1 MTLGELRKGQKA
13 QIVKGPDASGM
24 WGRLIEFGFVADA
37 KLEIL
42 AVAPFGGDPILIRL
56 HGTRVALR
64 REDVASILVTLI
76 EE

>member
-13 QIVKGPDASGM
+13 QIVKGPDPSGIG
-24 WGRLIEFGFVADA
+24 GRLIEFGFVTNA

-56 HGTRVALR
+56 QATRVALR
-64 REDVASILVTLI
+64 REDAAMILVTLI